1 MIRALSTAATGMEA
15 QQTRLDVTA
24 NNMANVSTTGFKKSR
39 AEFQD
44 LMYQTLRAPGGAT
57 GTNSVNPTGVQV
69 GMGVRTVATQ
79 RMHTQGTPVQTGNA
93 LDVAIEGPGF
103 FRLTMPTGEWAY
115 TRDGSFKRD
124 TEGRLVN
131 ADGYPLDADIQIPG
145 DAENITIGADGLVT
159 AKLPA
164 NNTPVEL
171 GQIELS
177 NFANPA
183 GLSANGRNLYFE
195 TASSGNPVSGAP
207 GEEGVGTLAQN
218 QLESSNVQIVEE
230 MIDLI
235 SGQRAY
241 EINSRV
247 IRAADEMLQQTANL
261 K

>member
-39 AEFQD
+39 SEFQD

-79 RMHTQGTPVQTGNA
+79 RMHEQGMPVQTGNA

-103 FRLTMPTGEWAY
+103 FRLTMPTGDWAY

-124 TEGRLVN
+124 MGGRLVN
-131 ADGYPLDADIQIPG
+131 ADGYPLDSDIQIPP
-145 DAENITIGADGLVT
+145 DAETIVIAADGLVT
-159 AKLPA
+159 AKMPGST
-164 NNTPVEL
+164 TPVEL
-171 GQIELS
+171 GQIELT

-195 TASSGNPVSGAP
+195 TASSGNPIAGQP
-207 GEEGVGTLAQN
+207 GSEGVGTLAQN

>member
-103 FRLTMPTGEWAY
+103 FRLTMPTGELAY

-131 ADGYPLDADIQIPG
+131 ADGYPLDADIQIPA
-145 DAENITIGADGLVT
+145 DAEGIIIGADGLVT
-159 AKLPA
+159 AKLPG